1 MALITAFVASLTML
15 AAPALEPET
24 RPKVAIYPWSYA
36 ENEKGTNQGG
46 VDTSEKL
53 LRQLFTERLH
63 MQILDETKCAKAW
76 IDTANKVWK
85 DTYDKP
91 KDQPVLPTAKQLLDF
106 GQKAGADYVC
116 AGRLTWKV
124 KSIWVAL
131 GPKTKA
137 TAFLDCRI
145 VNVKKKTIELD
156 VKQFSSDST
165 RAEKWYETAGSLLVT
180 WGVTVVSG
188 GPKTPHMQRAAIK
201 AIGGATNPFVTSYG
215 QKATE
220 IK

>member
-1 MALITAFVASLTML
+1 MALLTTLVASLSML
-15 AAPALEPET
+15 GNPSLGPEQ
-24 RPKVAIYPWSYA
+24 RPKVAIYPWSYS

-46 VDTSEKL
+46 IDTSEKL
-53 LRQLFTERLH
+53 LHQLFTERMH
-63 MQILDETKCAKAW
+63 AEIVDETVCAKAW

-85 DTYDKP
+85 DTYDNP
-91 KDQPVLPTAKQLLDF
+91 GNQPALPTAKQLLEF
-106 GQKAGADYVC
+106 GEKAGADYVC

-137 TAFLDCRI
+137 TAYLDCRI
-145 VNVKKKTIELD
+145 VNVKDRTVELD
-156 VKQFSSDST
+156 VKKFSSDST
-165 RAEKWYETAGSLLVT
+165 RAEKWYETAGSILVT

-201 AIGGATNPFVTSYG
+201 AIGGAMNPFVSTYG
-215 QKATE
+215 QKAAK

>member
-1 MALITAFVASLTML
+1 MPILTALVASLSML
-15 AAPALEPET
+15 ATPALEPES

-53 LRQLFTERLH
+53 LHQLFTEKLN
-63 MQILDETKCAKAW
+63 MQIISETASAKAW
-76 IDTANKVWK
+76 IDTAGKVWK
-85 DTYDKP
+85 DTYDNP
-91 KDQPVLPTAKQLLDF
+91 KDQPALPSAKQLLAF
-106 GQKAGADYVC
+106 GEKAGADYVC
-116 AGRLTWKV
+116 AGKLTWKV

-137 TAFLDCRI
+137 TAKLDCRI
-145 VNVKKKTIELD
+145 VNVKNKTVELD

-165 RAEKWYETAGSLLVT
+165 RAEKWYETAGSVLVT

-215 QKATE
+215 QKAE
-220 IK
+220 KIR